1 MEQSHPPFIQ
11 HTPIC
16 PSCHCDQGRRSAL
29 TMDQPRRTIRY
40 VCYACLHHWNVTEPD
55 NDLLLWPLQPFVAL
69 EPRH

>member
-1 MEQSHPPFIQ
+1 MEQSHPPFTQ
-11 HTPIC
+11 ATLIC
-16 PSCHCDQGRRSAL
+16 PSCHCVCGHPNAVTIHQQQRA
-29 TMDQPRRTIRY
+29 IRY

>member
-11 HTPIC
+11 PTPIC

-40 VCYACLHHWNVTEPD
+40 VCYACLHSWEVTEPD
-55 NDLLLWPLQPFVAL
+55 RTLPLQPLRPDV
-69 EPRH
+69 ERNP